1 MNVINETASM
11 GQDHDAHTVEG
22 IARVVRV
29 EPGQVWLE
37 PEQTTSCGSCASS
50 ASCGSHGAPGI
61 GSVASRIQARRFRMD
76 NLPGALALREGERVV
91 VGVDN
96 RVLIKAAILAYGFP
110 LVAALCGGAFAQE
123 AYQSDPLSMLG
134 MAAGLAFGLLVARI
148 GAHRLA
154 VRGEATPRFLRRA
167 RPDETCK

>member
-1 MNVINETASM
+1 MNATREIASM
-11 GQDHDAHTVEG
+11 SQDYSTPMVEG

-29 EPGQVWLE
+29 EPGWAWLE

-50 ASCGSHGAPGI
+50 ASCGSHGAAGI
-61 GSVASRIQARRFRMD
+61 GSVASRLQSRRFRLD
-76 NLPGALALREGERVV
+76 NPAGPGELREGERVV
-91 VGVDN
+91 VGVQN
-96 RVLIKAAILAYGFP
+96 SALLKAAVLAYGFP
-110 LVAALCGGAFAQE
+110 LAAALCGGGIAQS
-123 AYQSDPLSMLG
+123 AYESDPLSMLG
-134 MAAGLAFGLLVARI
+134 VAAGLAFGLLVARF